1 MIFCPHFLASGGAA
15 DAVCAELSAEVPV
28 APFPLWAWVAF
39 AAFVVFM
46 LALDLGVFHKSD
58 KEIGLR
64 EAAVWS
70 IIWVALAGA
79 AFLGIWAWRGNGT
92 AQLFSAG
99 YLLELALSIDNLF
112 VFILIFSYFG
122 IPEKYRHRVLFWG
135 ILGAVVFRAIFIFG
149 GVALTEKFEWI
160 LWLFGAFLLFTG
172 ARLFFPKKKADSLSE
187 NTVIRFARRLGRFSP
202 ELNGHD
208 FLFRKDGLLY
218 ASPLLLTLIVIE
230 LSDILFAVDSVP
242 AVLGILPREGLSVQE
257 KMFVAFTSNIFAV
270 LGLRSFFSALSGI
283 MKMLRFLHFGLGIVL
298 IFIGVKLIFAALP
311 ERFSYEFSVGQS
323 LAVLGIVFAVSVA
336 LSLIFPKKSGGNA
349 PAGTHRKKHRSL
361 AEAAKDE
368 ALPPNVGE
376 APEAVPAAENS
387 AGGGT
392 IDDGPGTR
400 SWIGVDLDGTLAQYD
415 GWRGLEHVGKPVPV
429 MLARVRHWLDEGYT
443 IKIFTARATEGEKG
457 IAPIK
462 KWLAENGLPDLE
474 VTNCKDFAMIEL
486 WDDRAVQ
493 VVANTGKPFLSPSI
507 FGRPS
512 APILPDESAGDTFYL
527 LKKRFGNEAEKG
539 KGGS

>member
-1 MIFCPHFLASGGAA
+1 MILCPQIFASSGAA
-15 DAVCAELSAEVPV
+15 DAVPAAFPAEISA
-28 APFPLWAWVAF
+28 APFPIWAWIAFGVFVA
-39 AAFVVFM
+39 VM

-64 EAAVWS
+64 EASIWS
-70 IIWVALAGA
+70 AIWVALAGA
-79 AFLGIWAWRGNGT
+79 AFLGIWAWRGNET

-172 ARLFFPKKKADSLSE
+172 AKLFFPKKKADALSE
-187 NTVIRFARRLGRFSP
+187 NAVIRVARKLGRFSP

-208 FLFRKDGLLY
+208 FLFRKNGLLY

-230 LSDILFAVDSVP
+230 FSDILFAVDSVP

-257 KMFVAFTSNIFAV
+257 KMFIAFSSNIFAV
-270 LGLRSFFSALSGI
+270 LGLRSFFFALSGI

-298 IFIGVKLIFAALP
+298 IFIGAKLILAALP

-323 LAVLGIVFAVSVA
+323 LAVLGGVFAVSVA
-336 LSLIFPKKSGGNA
+336 LSLIFPKKSGDGNA
-349 PAGTHRKKHRSL
+349 PAGTRRKKHRSL

-376 APEAVPAAENS
+376 APEAVPAPG
-387 AGGGT
+387 AGA

-429 MLARVRHWLDEGYT
+429 MLARVRHWLAEGYT
-443 IKIFTARATEGEKG
+443 VKIFTARATEGEKG
-457 IAPIK
+457 IAPVK
-462 KWLAENGLPDLE
+462 KWLADNDLPDLE

-527 LKKRFGNEAEKG
+527 LKKRFGNAAPEEKSG
-539 KGGS
+539 KSDA